1 MEYDEEVDAGEEG
14 GIVRAK
20 SAYMYFQTMNASAI
34 KEELIKEG
42 ADTGF
47 GAMGSA
53 ISARWKALSDS
64 DKEIYLSLARED
76 KERYNAECAQR
87 DEEVLRLQGTHSLTH
102 LLTHSLTHSPNHL
115 LTHSLTHS
123 LKNNVVVKIMPLSKI
138 LECVKRHYK
147 VLKL

>member
-102 LLTHSLTHSPNHL
+102 LTTYSLTH
-115 LTHSLTHS
+115 LTTYSLTHS